1 MENCA
6 RHAIRGDVF
15 LAGGL
20 CDCPYMVQ
28 QLSARLGVPVY
39 TDPMARYAGAMGAAL
54 LARSGKK
61 RS

>member
-1 MENCA
+1 
-6 RHAIRGDVF
+6 
-15 LAGGL
+15 
-20 CDCPYMVQ
+20 MVQ
-28 QLSARLGVPVY
+28 QLSAKLGVPVY